1 MEKSSLQM
9 LLSPKKLKLLRL
21 LLLLPL
27 LKMVLPSK
35 KLPLLELMLLLQE
48 PNLTLLRLKQ
58 SKKLLKPL
66 PRKLLL

>member
-1 MEKSSLQM
+1 LEKSSLQM
-9 LLSPKKLKLLRL
+9 LLSPKKLKLLKLKLLMPL
-21 LLLLPL
+21 LLMALL
-27 LKMVLPSK
+27 SK